1 MARLPPIVAFSAPSG
16 TGKTTLIERVVRELV
31 GRGVRVG
38 VIKADAHRL
47 VLDTPGKDSWRFA
60 EAGASHVAVLGEGR
74 LALFERLDREETL
87 IGAVN
92 RLFPGVDLVL
102 AEGFRL
108 SALPTIRV
116 HRAGGPSSAGWMPPR
131 RVIAWASDE
140 PLSAAEL
147 PDAGVPVLPLNEP
160 VQVADWVLAHFP
172 PRQRRARGT
181 KPARAPQG
189 TMVGSVQSPP

>member
-16 TGKTTLIERVVRELV
+16 TGKTTLIERLVRELV
-31 GRGVRVG
+31 GRGVRVA

-60 EAGASHVAVLGEGR
+60 EAGASQVAVLGEGR
-74 LALFERLDREETL
+74 LALFERLDREESL
-87 IGAVN
+87 VGSVH
-92 RLFPGVDLVL
+92 RLFPGVDMVL

-116 HRAGGPSSAGWMPPR
+116 HRAGGPSCAGWVPPR

-140 PLSAAEL
+140 CLARGAL
-147 PDAGVPVLPLNEP
+147 PDPGVPILPLNEP
-160 VQVADWVLAHFP
+160 KQVADWLLAQFP
-172 PRQRRARGT
+172 LRKRSARRAKAVRENLG
-181 KPARAPQG
+181 A
-189 TMVGSVQSPP
+189 MVGSDPLPP